1 MDLSVVIPVY
11 NEEGNLPSLH
21 ERLQKVVQE
30 LDVSM
35 ELIFVNDG
43 SEDQSMSIIRALKSK
58 DNNVQFINFSRN
70 FGHQIAVSAGLA
82 KSSGNAVVIID
93 SDLQDPPE
101 LISDLYN
108 KYKEGYEVVYAKRR
122 SRNGESKIKTFIAC
136 VFYRL
141 LKSITSQPI
150 PVDTGDFRIID
161 RKVVDI
167 LNKMSEQNKYLRG
180 QISWVGFRQTAVEFD
195 RDERMSGKTGYTY
208 KKMIGLALDAITGF
222 SDFPLRAV
230 SISGFLVSGVAF
242 ILMLYAL
249 YSKLIKQE
257 FIQGWTSLMLSV
269 LLLGGIQLIS
279 VGVIGEYISR
289 INKNVRD
296 RPLYI
301 IEEDSFKNEPASTA
315 KKEKSSS

>member
-11 NEEGNLPSLH
+11 NEEGNLPNLH

-30 LDVSM
+30 LGVSV

-43 SEDQSMSIIRALKSK
+43 SKDQSMAIIRALKAK

-82 KSSGNAVVIID
+82 KSSGDAVVIID

-101 LISDLYN
+101 LIVDLYR
-108 KYKEGYEVVYAKRR
+108 KHKEGFEVVYAKRR
-122 SRNGESKIKTFIAC
+122 SRNGESNVKRFISSL
-136 VFYRL
+136 FYRL
-141 LKSITSQPI
+141 LKLITSHPI

-167 LNKMSEQNKYLRG
+167 LNQMPEQNKYLRG

-195 RDERMSGKTGYTY
+195 RDERMSGTTGYTY
-208 KKMIGLALDAITGF
+208 RKMISLALDGITGF
-222 SDFPLRAV
+222 SNFPLRAV

-242 ILMLYAL
+242 LLMLYAL
-249 YSKLIKQE
+249 YSKIIKQE
-257 FIQGWTSLMLSV
+257 VIQGWTSLMLSV

-289 INKNVRD
+289 INHNVRD

-301 IEEDSFKNEPASTA
+301 IEEDTFDEVAVTTN
-315 KKEKSSS
+315 KKEKPSS